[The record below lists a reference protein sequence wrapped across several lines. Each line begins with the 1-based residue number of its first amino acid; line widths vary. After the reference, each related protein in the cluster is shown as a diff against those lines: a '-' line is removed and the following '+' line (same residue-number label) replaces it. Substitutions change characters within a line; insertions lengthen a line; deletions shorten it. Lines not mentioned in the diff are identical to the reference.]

1 MDYLNKLNEKQYKAA
16 THTEGPLLILA
27 GAGSGKTST
36 MTHRIAYLVKE
47 KGVYPSNILAV
58 TFTNKAAKEMRDRVE
73 ELLGE
78 PTFMWIL
85 TFHSACLRI
94 LRANADKLGYD
105 RDFVVYDPT
114 DQKVVVRNCLKE
126 HRVDDK
132 KFTPSYVLSVIS
144 DCKEKDLSPEAYRQ
158 EHRADFKADIIYP
171 LYKSYEEILKKN
183 NAMDFD
189 DLIVKTVHLFDQDEE
204 ALMFYQNK
212 FKYIMVDEYQ
222 DTNYMQY
229 RFVKLLAE
237 GHNNICVVGDDDQCI
252 YQWRGADIKNILDFE
267 KDFKGTEV
275 IKLEQNYRSCSN
287 ILDAAHSVISR
298 NEERKDKKLWTEQG
312 TGDKVRY
319 YRADDDKE
327 EARFIA
333 SEIDRLKSGS
343 RKYSDFAVL
352 YRTNTQS
359 RRFEE
364 AFAAK
369 EIPYRVLGGFRYYDR
384 KEVKDMMCYM
394 RLVLNPADDLS
405 LERVINEPKR
415 GIGEKTLDKLRAL
428 ASVRGESL
436 LQLLLDEEVVE
447 SLPSK
452 AVESVKE
459 MVTVISSFSAEKD
472 NLKVSDIYDAM
483 LVRTGYL
490 RNLELQNTVEA
501 EGRIENL
508 LEFKSVIYDA
518 EHENPNITLSEFM
531 EKMALIAEVD
541 NHNADENAVVLMTLH
556 SAKGLEFPVVFMPG
570 MEDGLFPSWRS
581 FEKPGGVEEER
592 RLCYV
597 GMTRAKEKLV
607 MTSAECRTL
616 YGKTDYTKESIF
628 MREIDRTYME
638 GDAVYEKKAPGSSY
652 DRYDSGS
659 SYNGSVYNGGWS
671 DTGSDSGGM
680 SAAAFRA
687 AAAAKA
693 AKMGG
698 AGAGGSGGM
707 GTAGGAG
714 GSAAGGRGLA
724 GADRGLTGAG
734 RGMAGQGGRPAGASG
749 GAHQGSIF
757 RPFDQLRS
765 VKANPAANAGSSGTE
780 LASGDKVSHN
790 KFGPGMVIDVTGN
803 TVTVVFDSAGI
814 KKLAK
819 DIAPLKK
826 L

>member
-1 MDYLNKLNEKQYKAA
+1 MDYLDKLNSKQREAA

-36 MTHRIAYLVKE
+36 MTHRMAYLIKE

-58 TFTNKAAKEMRDRVE
+58 TFTNKAAREMRERVE
-73 ELLGE
+73 SLIGAES
-78 PTFMWIL
+78 FMWIL

-94 LRANADKLGYD
+94 LRANAEKIGYEK
-105 RDFVVYDPT
+105 DFVVYDPT
-114 DQKVVVRNCLKE
+114 DQKVVVKNSLKE

-132 KFTPSYVLSVIS
+132 KFTPAYVLSVIS
-144 DCKEKDLSPEAYRQ
+144 DCKEKNLSPEAYRRV
-158 EHRADFKADIIYP
+158 HGADFKADVIYP
-171 LYKSYEEILKKN
+171 VYQQYEDTLKKN

-189 DLIVKTVHLFDQDEE
+189 DLILKTVQLFERDEE
-204 ALMFYQNK
+204 TLLYYQNK
-212 FKYIMVDEYQ
+212 FRYIMVDEYQ

-267 KDFKGTEV
+267 KDFPGTRV
-275 IKLEQNYRSCSN
+275 IKLEQNYRSCAN
-287 ILDAAHSVISR
+287 ILNAAHSVISQ
-298 NEERKDKKLWTEQG
+298 NVDRKDKKLWTEQG
-312 TGDKVRY
+312 EGDKIRY
-319 YRADDDKE
+319 YRAEDDKE

-333 SEIDRLKSGS
+333 AEIDRMKSGS
-343 RKYSDFAVL
+343 RMYSDFAVL

-359 RRFEE
+359 RRFED
-364 AFAAK
+364 AFAAYD
-369 EIPYRVLGGFRYYDR
+369 IPYRVLGGFRYYDR

-405 LERVINEPKR
+405 LSRIINEPKR

-428 ASVRGESL
+428 ANVRGESL
-436 LQLLLDEEVVE
+436 LETLGDDQVAE
-447 SLPSK
+447 SLPAK
-452 AVESVKE
+452 AVDSVKE
-459 MVTVISSFSAEKD
+459 MVSVIASFSAERD
-472 NLKVSDIYDAM
+472 NLKVSDIYDGL

-490 RNLELQNTVEA
+490 KNLELQNTVEA

-508 LEFKSVIYDA
+508 LEFKSVIYDS

-531 EKMALIAEVD
+531 EKIALIAEVD
-541 NHNADENAVVLMTLH
+541 NHNADENAVVLMTMH

-597 GMTRAKEKLV
+597 GMTRAKERLYL
-607 MTSAECRTL
+607 TSAECRTL

-628 MREIDRTYME
+628 MREIDKQYLE
-638 GDAVYEKKAPGSSY
+638 GDAVYEKRGGAYGL
-652 DRYDSGS
+652 YDSDAP
-659 SYNGSVYNGGWS
+659 Y
-671 DTGSDSGGM
+671 
-680 SAAAFRA
+680 
-687 AAAAKA
+687 
-693 AKMGG
+693 
-698 AGAGGSGGM
+698 
-707 GTAGGAG
+707 G
-714 GSAAGGRGLA
+714 GSAAEYSTPLAYGGAAGRRIKPGAGVGPWSETEDSTPDFGSAGPGGCGGRRAAAKESSA
-724 GADRGLTGAG
+724 GPAWADRSPA
-734 RGMAGQGGRPAGASG
+734 GRPAGGSSDRPFTGPSDRPSG
-749 GAHQGSIF
+749 RPAGSIF
-757 RPFDQLRS
+757 RPFDQLGQ
-765 VKANPAANAGSSGTE
+765 VKANPAAKGGSGSE
-780 LASGDKVSHN
+780 LAAGDKVSHN
-790 KFGPGMVIDVTGN
+790 KFGPGLVITVEGN
-803 TVTVVFDSAGI
+803 TVTVAFDSAGI